1 MLLDG
6 KTLAAQVRNEVTARA
21 ERLRDSGIVLT
32 LGIVVATDDDGSSWY
47 VRSLTKA
54 AEKVGLNVRVAD
66 EGPRASQSDIA
77 AVLDAMS
84 NDAAVHGIILQAPVP
99 PGASY
104 AELASLVHPEKDV
117 DGVNPLSAGR
127 LAAGQ
132 PAFAPATASA
142 VMELLA
148 SDEQIVLR
156 GARAVV
162 VGRSLVVG
170 KPTAQLLLAEDATVT
185 VCHSRTR
192 DLEAVT
198 RTADVLVVAVG
209 RPRFIGPGHVRPGAV
224 VIDVGTNEDAGGS
237 LVGDVDT
244 EAVAE
249 VARVVSPVPGGVGPV
264 TTALLL
270 RNTVS
275 AAAAAA
281 A

>member
-21 ERLRDSGIVLT
+21 ERLRDSGIVPT

-237 LVGDVDT
+237 LMGDVDT

>member
-6 KTLAAQVRNEVTARA
+6 KTLAAQVRKEVTAQA
-21 ERLRDSGIVLT
+21 ERLRDAGVVPT
-32 LGIVVATDDDGSSWY
+32 LGIVVASDNDGSTWY

-54 AEKVGLNVRVAD
+54 AEKASLNVRVVD
-66 EGPRASQSDIA
+66 KGQLASQNDIA
-77 AVLDAMS
+77 AALDVM
-84 NDAAVHGIILQAPVP
+84 NDDAAVHGIILQAPVP

-104 AELASLVHPEKDV
+104 TELASLVRPEKDV

-148 SDEQIVLR
+148 LDEQTVLR

-170 KPTAQLLLAEDATVT
+170 KPTAQLLLAKDATVT

-209 RPRFIGPGHVRPGAV
+209 RPHFIGSGHIRPGAV

-244 EAVAE
+244 EAAVE
-249 VARVVSPVPGGVGPV
+249 VARAVSPVPGGVGPV

-275 AAAAAA
+275 AATTATS
-281 A
+281 